1 MKSLPWV
8 QLRSMHRR
16 HPGLP
21 SLPAVVDASSSKK
34 SLRCSNSMR
43 LPIHSGTEIRISW
56 DAKSSFASL
65 SSIHGMIMGIQWYTN
80 MKFSWLHS
88 ALSKY
93 PRGSLFVRRE
103 RLKKSV
109 TWQRQPMGGDG
120 ETNVLHTQTPWEV
133 FKHQRLV
140 KKRMQHNAA
149 ETHISHTK
157 QVSNNVSMYHHYR
170 CYKCDIMIASHL
182 KHQRHVDVEKT
193 PLSRQPLIWQC
204 LTFNLVPKVPVIC
217 PPDNKISQFL
227 VWLSRC
233 HIFED

>member
-93 PRGSLFVRRE
+93 PRGSLFFAVNGWRSLLPGKGSPWVVMGKQTCCIHKLHGKSSNIKGLSKKE
-103 RLKKSV
+103 CSTMQLKL
-109 TWQRQPMGGDG
+109 T
-120 ETNVLHTQTPWEV
+120 
-133 FKHQRLV
+133 
-140 KKRMQHNAA
+140 
-149 ETHISHTK
+149 SHTPSRY
-157 QVSNNVSMYHHYR
+157 Q
-170 CYKCDIMIASHL
+170 IMC
-182 KHQRHVDVEKT
+182 
-193 PLSRQPLIWQC
+193 QC
-204 LTFNLVPKVPVIC
+204 IITTAAITAV
-217 PPDNKISQFL
+217 
-227 VWLSRC
+227 
-233 HIFED
+233 